1 MHTAHA
7 KSIGA
12 TRIMVKATR
21 NSEKLDAIHAKP
33 PKEQSTPFFE
43 LFTIFITVNG
53 DSTIFYR
60 LTSFAIIIIANRI
73 VANFHAACVIEMA
86 HCSAKERARNRR
98 QSLENGT

>member
-1 MHTAHA
+1 
-7 KSIGA
+7 
-12 TRIMVKATR
+12 MVKATR

-60 LTSFAIIIIANRI
+60 LTSFAIIINANRI

>member
-1 MHTAHA
+1 
-7 KSIGA
+7 
-12 TRIMVKATR
+12 MVKATR

-60 LTSFAIIIIANRI
+60 LTSFAIIINANRI

-86 HCSAKERARNRR
+86 HCSAKVRARNRR